1 MVVAMERIMT
11 RLIILSLLAAL
22 LGGCVVVP
30 AGYVSYDNGYHR
42 HGYYY
47 RGYGYPDYYA
57 YGYRGYYRDHGQ

>member
-1 MVVAMERIMT
+1 MERTMT
-11 RLIILSLLAAL
+11 RLIVLSLLAAL
-22 LGGCVVVP
+22 LSGCVVVP

-47 RGYGYPDYYA
+47 RDYGYYPNYYA

>member
-1 MVVAMERIMT
+1 MT

-30 AGYVSYDNGYHR
+30 AGYVSYDNGYRR

-47 RGYGYPDYYA
+47 RDYGYYPGYYA

>member
-1 MVVAMERIMT
+1 MEHTMIRMITM
-11 RLIILSLLAAL
+11 SLLAVL

-47 RGYGYPDYYA
+47 RDYGPYPRYYS
-57 YGYRGYYRDHGQ
+57 YGYRGYYSDHGQ